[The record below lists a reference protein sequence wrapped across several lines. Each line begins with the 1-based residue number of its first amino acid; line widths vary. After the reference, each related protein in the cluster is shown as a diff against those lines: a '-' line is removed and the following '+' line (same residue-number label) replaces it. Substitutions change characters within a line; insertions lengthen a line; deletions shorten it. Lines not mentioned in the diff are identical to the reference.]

1 MPSDILF
8 TDTTTQPNY
17 TQKKESD
24 LLKIDESIV
33 PAIDF
38 YIDIKTDMTQKQ
50 IEEIVSGK
58 NKFDEQ
64 NSEFQSKNNSSINDF
79 VNKNF
84 SNPVTLP
91 KLMSLYGTRYQTKE
105 QYEALNR
112 NPPKT
117 INGKTAFKKVN
128 DTSNT
133 PIKYYEDDHGGIDI
147 VDSST
152 TTIYDIFSVCAGDMF
167 VYKGTGGMGNT
178 IFLAN
183 KQNDIYT
190 GLVFVYLH
198 TGEEYFESNTNKK
211 PFPASITKLSQSITS
226 NIKIGTYSN
235 SGTNA
240 SPNHLHLEGYY
251 VPNLTEDMIKK
262 NQIRIEN
269 YRIDLNYI
277 NKFNNYPKDK
287 AISAE
292 QKFIPYDSK
301 ENNTGNPVLE
311 IKRSGLKDENGN
323 DIKENVATYF
333 NYLIKQKSLNDFVK
347 YKNTQ
352 IPSRPKVIDNDLS
365 HFNKLGGQG
374 NYLNVRNIDIN
385 SFVKENLSKLNYK
398 AIKYLQNVADQNNIR
413 ISPIL
418 WGTQYQTIQNN
429 SVYTNTINEKVELS
443 NVSRSDDTFFYMYI
457 PLNIF
462 TTYEDSL
469 PDFVNINNIKIE
481 TGDNYY
487 LKLRFGSSNLPL
499 EFVAEYSNER
509 QYELK
514 NKKVLTKDD
523 ILLSEGD
530 ISFVSIDKDFKNENN
545 YLSSSIGANN
555 TNYIVHTINQKA
567 YYYDENQFKS
577 GSICDIHFVYKKDDP
592 DFLNAGLVLNKD
604 FVKHDKLNEDQIDF
618 LFQNYPTSIFDQKLG
633 DIDNVKFNNILSS
646 SIEQLSGTNNNITYD
661 YLNSNEFY
669 EYKSNIISFPFVLSK
684 YIDNI
689 VMLNTGIYNL
699 KLENDSN
706 DFFFKFS
713 INIED
718 AKFGQYKNFYNVITS
733 TTTPPNK
740 FKKTNETPGLTN
752 SQTSINL
759 NNSNSNRLVNRFLSI
774 DLKDLY
780 LRIIKNIINIEVF
793 SITE

>member
-1 MPSDILF
+1 MASDNILF

-24 LLKIDESIV
+24 LLKIDEAII

-38 YIDIKTDMTQKQ
+38 YIDIKTDMTQQQ

-58 NKFDEQ
+58 NKFDKQ
-64 NSEFQSKNNSSINDF
+64 NSEFQSINNSSINDF

-91 KLMSLYGTRYQTKE
+91 KLMSLYGTRYQTEE
-105 QYEALNR
+105 QYKAPNR

-117 INGKTAFKKVN
+117 INGKTAFKKVS
-128 DTSNT
+128 DTSNPPT
-133 PIKYYEDDHGGIDI
+133 KYYEDDHGGIDI
-147 VDSST
+147 VDSSNT
-152 TTIYDIFSVCAGDMF
+152 PIFDIFSVCAGDMF
-167 VYKGTGGMGNT
+167 VCKGTGGMGNT

-183 KQNDIYT
+183 KQDNKYT

-198 TGEEYFESNTNKK
+198 TGEEYFELNTNKK
-211 PFPASITKLSQSITS
+211 PFPTSITKLSQSIAS
-226 NIKIGTYSN
+226 GIKIGTYSN
-235 SGTNA
+235 SGTNDGQK
-240 SPNHLHLEGYY
+240 HLHLEGYY
-251 VPNLTEDMIKK
+251 IPDLTEDMIKK
-262 NQIRIEN
+262 NIIRNEK

-277 NKFNNYPKDK
+277 NKFNNYPKSTS
-287 AISAE
+287 ITSQE
-292 QKFIPYDSK
+292 KFIHYDSK

-311 IKRSGLKDENGN
+311 IKRSGLKDEKGN
-323 DIKENVATYF
+323 DINENVATYF
-333 NYLIKQKSLNDFVK
+333 EYLIRKKSLNDFVK
-347 YKNTQ
+347 YKLE
-352 IPSRPKVIDNDLS
+352 PLIDNDLS
-365 HFNKLGGQG
+365 HFDKLGGKE

-398 AIKYLQNVADQNNIR
+398 AIKYLQNSAEQNNIR

-418 WGTQYQTIQNN
+418 WGTQYSTIQNN
-429 SVYTNTINEKVELS
+429 SVYTDTINEKVNLS
-443 NVSRSDDTFFYMYI
+443 SVSGSDDTFFYMYI

-462 TTYEDSL
+462 TTYEELLSND
-469 PDFVNINNIKIE
+469 VNINNIKIE

-530 ISFVSIDKDFKNENN
+530 ISFVSIGKDFKNEQN
-545 YLSSSIGANN
+545 YVSSSINFKD
-555 TNYIVHTINQKA
+555 TDYITHTINQKA

-592 DFLNAGLVLNKD
+592 DFLNAGLVLDKD
-604 FVKHDKLNEDQIDF
+604 FVKHDKLNKDQIEF

-633 DIDNVKFNNILSS
+633 DIDNVKFNILSS
-646 SIEQLSGTNNNITYD
+646 SIEQLSGTNNNITQA

-669 EYKSNIISFPFVLSK
+669 EYKPNIISFPFVLSK

-689 VMLNTGIYNL
+689 VMLNKRIYDL
-699 KLENDSN
+699 KLENNSN

-713 INIED
+713 INIEG
-718 AKFGQYKNFYNVITS
+718 AKFSQYKIFYDIITS
-733 TTTPPNK
+733 TTTPPNQ
-740 FKKTNETPGLTN
+740 FKKTNENPGLTTN
-752 SQTSINL
+752 QTSINL
-759 NNSNSNRLVNRFLSI
+759 NTENSSRLVDRFLSI

-780 LRIIKNIINIEVF
+780 LEIIKNIINIEVF

>member
-1 MPSDILF
+1 MASDNILF

-24 LLKIDESIV
+24 LLKIDEAII

-38 YIDIKTDMTQKQ
+38 YIDIKTDMTQQQ

-58 NKFDEQ
+58 NKFDKQ
-64 NSEFQSKNNSSINDF
+64 NSEFQSINNSSINDF

-91 KLMSLYGTRYQTKE
+91 KLMSLYGTRYQTEE
-105 QYEALNR
+105 QYKAPNR

-117 INGKTAFKKVN
+117 INGKTAFKKVS
-128 DTSNT
+128 DTSNPPT
-133 PIKYYEDDHGGIDI
+133 KYYEDDHGGIDI
-147 VDSST
+147 VDSSNT
-152 TTIYDIFSVCAGDMF
+152 PIFDIFSVCAGDMF
-167 VYKGTGGMGNT
+167 VYRGTGGMGNT

-183 KQNDIYT
+183 KQDNKYT

-198 TGEEYFESNTNKK
+198 TGEEYFELNTNKK
-211 PFPASITKLSQSITS
+211 PFPTSITKLSQSIAS
-226 NIKIGTYSN
+226 GIKIGTYSN
-235 SGTNA
+235 SGTNDGQK
-240 SPNHLHLEGYY
+240 HLHLEGYY
-251 VPNLTEDMIKK
+251 IPDLTEDMIKK
-262 NQIRIEN
+262 NIIRNEK

-277 NKFNNYPKDK
+277 NKFNNYPKSTS
-287 AISAE
+287 ITSQE
-292 QKFIPYDSK
+292 KFIHYDSK

-311 IKRSGLKDENGN
+311 IKRSGLKDESGN
-323 DIKENVATYF
+323 DIGENVATYF
-333 NYLIKQKSLNDFVK
+333 EYLIRKKSLNDFVK
-347 YKNTQ
+347 YKSE
-352 IPSRPKVIDNDLS
+352 PLIDNNLS
-365 HFNKLGGQG
+365 HFDKLGGKE

-398 AIKYLQNVADQNNIR
+398 AIKYLQNSAEQNNIR

-418 WGTQYQTIQNN
+418 WGTQYSTIQNN
-429 SVYTNTINEKVELS
+429 SVYTDTINEKVNLS
-443 NVSRSDDTFFYMYI
+443 SVSGSDDTFFYMYI

-462 TTYEDSL
+462 TTYEELLSND
-469 PDFVNINNIKIE
+469 VNINNIKIE

-530 ISFVSIDKDFKNENN
+530 ISFVSIGKDFKNEQN
-545 YLSSSIGANN
+545 YVSSSINFKD
-555 TNYIVHTINQKA
+555 TDYITHTINQKA

-592 DFLNAGLVLNKD
+592 DFLNAGLVLDKD
-604 FVKHDKLNEDQIDF
+604 FVKHDKLNKDQIEF

-633 DIDNVKFNNILSS
+633 DIDNVKFNILSS
-646 SIEQLSGTNNNITYD
+646 SIEQLSGTNNNITQA

-669 EYKSNIISFPFVLSK
+669 EYKPNIISFPFVLSK

-689 VMLNTGIYNL
+689 VMLNKRIYDL
-699 KLENDSN
+699 KLENNSN

-713 INIED
+713 INIEG
-718 AKFGQYKNFYNVITS
+718 AKFSQYKIFYDIITS
-733 TTTPPNK
+733 TTTPPNQ
-740 FKKTNETPGLTN
+740 FKKTNENPGLTTN
-752 SQTSINL
+752 KTSINL
-759 NNSNSNRLVNRFLSI
+759 NTENSSRLVDRFLSI

-780 LRIIKNIINIEVF
+780 LEIIKNIINIEVF